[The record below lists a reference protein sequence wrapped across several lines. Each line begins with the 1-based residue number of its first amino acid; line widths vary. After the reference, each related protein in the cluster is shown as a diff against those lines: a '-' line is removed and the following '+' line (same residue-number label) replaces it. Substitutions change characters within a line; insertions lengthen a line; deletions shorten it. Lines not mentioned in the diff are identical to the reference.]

1 MVDLCFVHLK
11 EAQKA
16 VKEMETLRQIEAKL
30 PDQPDLLSW
39 SKDGEETEA
48 TF

>member
-1 MVDLCFVHLK
+1 MVDLCPVHVL

-16 VKEMETLRQIEAKL
+16 VSEMEELRKL
-30 PDQPDLLSW
+30 EVAQPDRPNLLTRN
-39 SKDGEETEA
+39 KDGEETEA